1 MISFYTIEIPVNV
14 PVEIPKKYEFIYNKD
29 KELWSDEE
37 WDILEEEFSPWE
49 YKQVEKMAN
58 YYNSKFFKV
67 GDVIE

>member
-49 YKQVEKMAN
+49 YKQVEKN
-58 YYNSKFFKV
+58 GKLLQFK
-67 GDVIE
+67 IF